1 MPETRIYT
9 AAIVIIGNEI
19 LSGRTQD
26 ANVAFLGKRLG
37 EQGIRLTEVR
47 IVRDT
52 FEAIAEA
59 VNALRS
65 RHDYVFTTG
74 GIGPTHDDITS
85 EAIARAFGLPFGR
98 NPEAE
103 AILKAYYRP
112 EDITDA
118 RMSMA
123 DTPEGAELIDNP
135 VSRAPGFRVEN
146 VYVLPG
152 VPSILQVMYDGLAG
166 GLAGGD
172 PVVSK
177 SVAANLPEGK
187 VAAPLRAIQD
197 AYPAIEIGSYP
208 FFKDG
213 KLGASLVMR
222 GADAAAVDAAA
233 DEVRRMIVDLGG
245 TPIEE

>member
-1 MPETRIYT
+1 MPEARIYT

-26 ANVAFLGKRLG
+26 ANVAFLGQRLG
-37 EQGIRLTEVR
+37 ELGIRLMEVR
-47 IVRDT
+47 VVRDT
-52 FEAIAEA
+52 FEAIGAA
-59 VNALRS
+59 VNALRAE
-65 RHDYVFTTG
+65 HDYVFTTG

-98 NPEAE
+98 HPEAD
-103 AILKAYYRP
+103 AILRAYYKP
-112 EDITDA
+112 EDITEA

-135 VSRAPGFRVEN
+135 ISRAPGFRVEN

-152 VPSILQVMYDGLAG
+152 VPSILQVMFDGIADGLAG
-166 GLAGGD
+166 GS
-172 PVVSK
+172 PVVSR
-177 SVAANLPEGK
+177 SVAANLPEGR
-187 VAAPLRAIQD
+187 VAEPLRAIQD
-197 AYPAIEIGSYP
+197 AWPAVEIGSYP

-222 GADAAAVDAAA
+222 GADPAAVDGAAA
-233 DEVRRMIVDLGG
+233 DVRKMIVELGG